1 MEGPGA
7 GTVDD
12 DFAGWYQASCPR
24 LVSSLTAVV
33 GARDLAEELAAEAF
47 ARAYARWSTVAA
59 MASRDGWVYRVA
71 VNLATSRW
79 RRLGHERRWVE
90 RQGDTVAVDGGADP
104 DVDPRLWAALRR
116 LGPRARTAVALRYVA
131 DLTQPQIAEIMGVSV
146 GTVASTLHT
155 ARRALATALA
165 PTEEVTDRA

>member
-1 MEGPGA
+1 L
-7 GTVDD
+7 
-12 DFAGWYQASCPR
+12 YQASCPR

-90 RQGDTVAVDGGADP
+90 RQGNAASVHGGADGGADP

-131 DLTQPQIAEIMGVSV
+131 DPTQPQIAEIMGVSV